1 MIQQRTLKNVIH
13 ATGVGL
19 HTGEKVYLTL
29 RPAAPN
35 TGVVFR
41 RVDLPEPVD
50 LKADPYLVGDTRL
63 SSCLERDGVRVSTV
77 EHLMSALAGLGIAL
91 KSTWDVRKQLEDGS
105 LVALCSNYTFGN
117 DVGIYAVYPHRRH
130 LPAKVRAFVDFLAE
144 SFGPEPEW
152 DSGVKSPKP
161 RIKGRAGN

>member
-1 MIQQRTLKNVIH
+1 MIKQRTIKNIIR

-41 RVDLPEPVD
+41 RVDLAQPVD
-50 LKADPYLVGDTRL
+50 IKANPYRVGDTRL

-77 EHLMSALAGLGIAL
+77 EHLMSAIAGLGIDNL
-91 KSTWDVRKQLEDGS
+91 YVDVSAAEVPIMDGSAGPFVFLLQSAGFEEQRTPKKFVRIKQRVRVEDG
-105 LVALCSNYTFGN
+105 
-117 DVGIYAVYPHRRH
+117 D
-130 LPAKVRAFVDFLAE
+130 KWAE
-144 SFGPEPEW
+144 F
-152 DSGVKSPKP
+152 KP
-161 RIKGRAGN
+161 FDGF